1 VKLRENKAIH
11 NSASGRPSRTKLA
24 VWGMVVGRIEQL
36 AQVHSIRV
44 FFLDL
49 SVPVVQ
55 RTEQGF
61 PKGKTAF
68 FQEFADVISS
78 AQIAT
83 SKRVE

>member
-1 VKLRENKAIH
+1 VGDFELNFFFNLSRHLVKLRENKAID
-11 NSASGRPSRTKLA
+11 NCASGRPSRAKLA

-36 AQVHSIRV
+36 AQVHSISV

-61 PKGKTAF
+61 PKTKVAF
-68 FQEFADVISS
+68 YH
-78 AQIAT
+78 T
-83 SKRVE
+83 

>member
-11 NSASGRPSRTKLA
+11 NFAPGRPSRSKLA
-24 VWGMVVGRIEQL
+24 VHGMVANRGDQL
-36 AQVHSIRV
+36 AQLHSIRLL
-44 FFLDL
+44 FLDF

-68 FQEFADVISS
+68 LQELADLISS
-78 AQIAT
+78 TQTAVF
-83 SKRVE
+83 KPVE